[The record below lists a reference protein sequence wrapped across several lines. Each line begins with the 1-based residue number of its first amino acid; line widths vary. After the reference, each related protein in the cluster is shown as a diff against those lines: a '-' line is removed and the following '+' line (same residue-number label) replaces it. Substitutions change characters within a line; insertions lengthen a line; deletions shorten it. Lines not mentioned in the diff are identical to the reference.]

1 MKIPYLCKSG
11 SDLQKQKRMKEI
23 VKRIQMIQTESGL
36 DKKSFAEK
44 INISAASLSHI
55 HTGRNNPSLE
65 LVLNI
70 LKAYQDISAE
80 WLLLGKGAQLK
91 GKEPEVQ
98 RMQLELQ
105 APKVEAPVES
115 RVSEEEVKQMMLK
128 LTRERKREF
137 ENRLRVLRMLMEE
150 HTKSEMDY
158 LNTFELD
165 FTRIDSADSFY

>member
-1 MKIPYLCKSG
+1 
-11 SDLQKQKRMKEI
+11 MKEI

-70 LKAYQDISAE
+70 LKAYSDISAE
-80 WLLLGKGAQLK
+80 WLLMGQGPKSKSEFTTTVVEKSVPLGLEQPVVSQVQEEQMKQL
-91 GKEPEVQ
+91 
-98 RMQLELQ
+98 
-105 APKVEAPVES
+105 
-115 RVSEEEVKQMMLK
+115 MLK
-128 LTRERKREF
+128 LTKERKREF

-158 LNTFELD
+158 LKAFEVDFDRLD
-165 FTRIDSADSFY
+165 S